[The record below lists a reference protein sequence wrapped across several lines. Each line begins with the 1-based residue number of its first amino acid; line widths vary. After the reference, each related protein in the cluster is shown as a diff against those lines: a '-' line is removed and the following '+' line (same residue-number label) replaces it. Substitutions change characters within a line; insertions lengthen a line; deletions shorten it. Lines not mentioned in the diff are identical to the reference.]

1 MIFWAAKMRCTCCD
15 LSIIGGYENVM
26 LVTSMTCA
34 KPSVCFTINP
44 SQCFS
49 PTSIFHWSQAMSKP
63 FLTPPIQKHKSFYTL
78 TDSTFSTSPPVTEWK
93 SRRRMER
100 QGCYFVR
107 KQEGPSGVKLFRG
120 AGSKEKLQWKR
131 WICGW
136 IFIPRKQVKWT
147 EERDLTSTGG

>member
-1 MIFWAAKMRCTCCD
+1 
-15 LSIIGGYENVM
+15 
-26 LVTSMTCA
+26 
-34 KPSVCFTINP
+34 
-44 SQCFS
+44 
-49 PTSIFHWSQAMSKP
+49 
-63 FLTPPIQKHKSFYTL
+63 
-78 TDSTFSTSPPVTEWK
+78 
-93 SRRRMER
+93 MER